1 MSEKELERRRSQSQ
15 RSKSQ
20 RILSYQD
27 LKDRGIKFSR
37 QWIVHLMKEG
47 KFPKTV
53 MLGQGHSVGFI
64 ESEIDAWI
72 EKLIAERDDQAV

>member
-1 MSEKELERRRSQSQ
+1 MSAKPIQQSEPC
-15 RSKSQ
+15 KPPK
-20 RILSYQD
+20 ILSYQD

-37 QWIVHLMKEG
+37 QWIAHLRKEG

-72 EKLIAERDDQAV
+72 ESLIAERDDQAV

>member
-1 MSEKELERRRSQSQ
+1 MPPKATESRKE
-15 RSKSQ
+15 
-20 RILSYQD
+20 RILSYED

-37 QWIVHLMKEG
+37 TWIVQLIKDG
-47 KFPKTV
+47 KFPRTV

-72 EKLIAERDDQAV
+72 ENLIAERNAKAKRETV

>member
-1 MSEKELERRRSQSQ
+1 MSAKAIQQPEPDRRTSP
-15 RSKSQ
+15 